1 MRTKWT
7 KEAIIKYIE
16 DNNYIFIKFILY
28 KKSDSRIL
36 IKCSNPIHHSYEVNF
51 NNFKNGKRCPKCK
64 FEKLSNVFRKD
75 FSLIKKEIEN
85 RGYEIIEIIGGKYIN
100 LNTEFILR
108 CKNGHLWKTTYR
120 NFMHGNDCSHCFGNG
135 KLTYEYVKEYLK
147 YYDYILLSKKYIN
160 ASTLLEVQCS
170 EGHIFY
176 ITYNKFQ
183 QGRRCPVCTRW
194 KGEREIIRIFK
205 KYNITY
211 EYQKKYE
218 GLYGINKN
226 KKTSL
231 LSYDF
236 YLPNY
241 NLLIEYQGEYHD
253 GTARNQTEEQFKIQ
267 QEYDKRKREYAEN
280 NDIKLLEIWYW
291 DFNNIEEII
300 MKKLNL

>member
-7 KEAIIKYIE
+7 EEAIIKYIE
-16 DNNYIFIKFILY
+16 DNNYIFIKFIFY

-36 IKCSNPIHHSYEVNF
+36 IKCSNPNHPSYEVNF

-85 RGYEIIEIIGGKYIN
+85 KGYEIIEIIGGKYIN

-120 NFMHGNDCSHCFGNG
+120 NFMHGNDCSYCFGNG
-135 KLTYEYVKEYLK
+135 KLTYEYVKEYFK
-147 YYDYILLSKKYIN
+147 YYDYILLSKEYVN
-160 ASTLLEVQCS
+160 ASTLLKVQCP

-183 QGRRCPVCTRW
+183 QGRRCSVCTKW
-194 KGEREIIRIFK
+194 KGEREIIRIFE
-205 KYNITY
+205 KYNIVY

-267 QEYDKRKREYAEN
+267 QEYDKRKKEYAEN
-280 NDIKLLEIWYW
+280 NNIKLLEIWYW

-300 MKKLNL
+300 IKKLNL

>member
-7 KEAIIKYIE
+7 EEAIIKYIE

-36 IKCSNPIHHSYEVNF
+36 IKCSNPNHPSYEVNF

-85 RGYEIIEIIGGKYIN
+85 RSYEIIEIIGGKYIN

-147 YYDYILLSKKYIN
+147 YYDYILLSKEYIN

-183 QGRRCPVCTRW
+183 QGRRCPVCTKW
-194 KGEREIIRIFK
+194 KGEREIIRIFE